1 MGNFSGGRQTRAD
14 EGNRWATP
22 PGDKAGVV
30 LLVREIVSRVYNGS
44 EGMLVALCV
53 AAPDVSFDLM
63 KSFTLWCVGLT
74 VTSLITSRRY
84 RGSDSS

>member
-30 LLVREIVSRVYNGS
+30 LLVKGIGSRVYKGS
-44 EGMLVALCV
+44 EGNLGEMC
-53 AAPDVSFDLM
+53 
-63 KSFTLWCVGLT
+63 
-74 VTSLITSRRY
+74 Y
-84 RGSDSS
+84 